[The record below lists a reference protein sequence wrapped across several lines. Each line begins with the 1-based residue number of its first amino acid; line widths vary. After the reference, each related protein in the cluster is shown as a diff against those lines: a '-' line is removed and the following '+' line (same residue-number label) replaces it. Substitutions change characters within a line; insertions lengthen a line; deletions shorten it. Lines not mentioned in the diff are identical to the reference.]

1 MTNSAAPIQ
10 WTQGEGT
17 TEAQRTQRGTAAADS
32 REASDSAGKPVA
44 LHTLREFRSSVS
56 KGAPASGVRGA
67 CSRFRLTDWPFD
79 SAGKPVAL
87 HTLREAR
94 VLPCFQAASKSSPP
108 ARIQTDCSTQ
118 NTAGRKGQEASAFD
132 RFPVARTVSL
142 RQRFVSVFSVSLW
155 LNLTPAGELLA
166 WSEPNVAI
174 SPST

>member
-67 CSRFRLTDWPFD
+67 CSRFPTKQR
-79 SAGKPVAL
+79 
-87 HTLREAR
+87 
-94 VLPCFQAASKSSPP
+94 
-108 ARIQTDCSTQ
+108 
-118 NTAGRKGQEASAFD
+118 D
-132 RFPVARTVSL
+132 RPSL
-142 RQRFVSVFSVSLW
+142 F
-155 LNLTPAGELLA
+155 G
-166 WSEPNVAI
+166 
-174 SPST
+174 